1 MRSSPW
7 RCISPE
13 GESLRPEADSE
24 TLRRT
29 VLASAISLYTRT
41 RIGSSYIREQTY
53 SIQTINGVE
62 GVQDNDMVDKM
73 VVRQ

>member
-1 MRSSPW
+1 MRLLPLGDV
-7 RCISPE
+7 SPE
-13 GESLRPEADSE
+13 GEFLRPEADGE
-24 TLRRT
+24 TMRRT

-53 SIQTINGVE
+53 SIRTINGVE